1 MQEKWISIERRQRQL
16 NKFYTFFV
24 LQGILYTSL
33 YIWASLGIIFYFSYD
48 IDTCLISYYDIEMK
62 IVFHMIERTFL
73 KPHNTNAHLHLVRTR
88 RPWYQ
93 FLNHCDALCLGRVI
107 ESLSAIQYLSKTW
120 WFLLGCYWNTSYTL
134 SLLGRI
140 SSSFEMLI
148 TTEMF
153 DLFSIVHIHVLISFL
168 LQIFV

>member
-1 MQEKWISIERRQRQL
+1 MILSCCFNILLYWYVFDFLFMTLKWRSGSIL
-16 NKFYTFFV
+16 
-24 LQGILYTSL
+24 
-33 YIWASLGIIFYFSYD
+33 
-48 IDTCLISYYDIEMK
+48 
-62 IVFHMIERTFL
+62 IERTFL

-140 SSSFEMLI
+140 PSSFEMLI

>member
-33 YIWASLGIIFYFSYD
+33 YKYTQASLGILFIFMDFIQSALISYD

-93 FLNHCDALCLGRVI
+93 FLNHCDALCLGSVI

-134 SLLGRI
+134 SLL
-140 SSSFEMLI
+140 
-148 TTEMF
+148 
-153 DLFSIVHIHVLISFL
+153 DVYHQVLKC
-168 LQIFV
+168 

>member
-1 MQEKWISIERRQRQL
+1 
-16 NKFYTFFV
+16 
-24 LQGILYTSL
+24 
-33 YIWASLGIIFYFSYD
+33 
-48 IDTCLISYYDIEMK
+48 MK

-120 WFLLGCYWNTSYTL
+120 WFLLGCYWNRTYIIKFWNANNY
-134 SLLGRI
+134 RN
-140 SSSFEMLI
+140 
-148 TTEMF
+148 
-153 DLFSIVHIHVLISFL
+153 VWSFL
-168 LQIFV
+168 DSTYTCVNKLFIADIRLTIMPLVTEINGGITAHDQSFDRLKQAVLWKDSIKVDKMFPLS